1 MRRLILPLTFGILGT
16 AILLSLGSWQVRRL
30 AEKENLLA
38 QIDQQIAAEPVAL
51 PMELDSEADKFLAV
65 TAEGQITEDEIHVL
79 ASTRD
84 TGAIYR
90 VIAAFETTEGRRIL
104 LDRGWVYPPDK
115 DTKRPAVKTIVQGN
129 LHWPQEV
136 DSYTPENDMK
146 ANIWF
151 ARDVPTLAKELN
163 TEEVLIVVRST
174 TEKDTLVTPLP
185 VASAGIPND
194 HLQYAVTWYGLAA
207 VWVMMTLYYLRR
219 MRKQQKV

>member
-30 AEKENLLA
+30 AWKENVLA
-38 QIDQQIAAEPVAL
+38 QIDRQIAAEPVAL
-51 PMELDSEADKFLAV
+51 PVELDPDADKFLAV
-65 TAEGQITEDEIHVL
+65 TVQGLITQDEVHVL

-90 VIAAFETTEGRRIL
+90 VIAAFETTDGRRVL
-104 LDRGWVYPPDK
+104 LDRGWVYPPSK
-115 DTKRPAVKTIVQGN
+115 DAQRPMVQTTVQGN

-136 DSYTPENDMK
+136 DSYTPENDTN

-151 ARDVPTLAKELN
+151 SRHVPTLAKALD
-163 TEEVLIVVRST
+163 TEEILVVARST
-174 TEKDTLVTPLP
+174 TEKDPQVTPLP
-185 VASAGIPND
+185 VASSGIPND

-219 MRKQQKV
+219 MRKQKKV